1 MTKIPENFQNIMMD
15 MVDDFSQTFP
25 ECSELWYQWSKKNM
39 DSLDDDSRNIEFS
52 KLYSYVVLIYPERFF
67 DIIYQNEAIFSDD
80 TINTCFLPGIDFKQL
95 FNCNGISEKT
105 RKVMWNYLKLVLL
118 SIVESV
124 KDKTKFGKAGT
135 TLDDIDEGELLE
147 KLTETMSSMTDFF
160 KNLGDTIDTDA
171 ETKVEDEQED
181 KNEDENENVGV
192 MPNINGVFDHL
203 KSLFDGKIG
212 SLAKELAEE
221 ISGDFSSIL
230 GEENIGDIRNTK
242 DVINKLLKNPEKIK
256 NLLKTVNDKL
266 QNKMSSGEITQDEL
280 MKEVTEI
287 MSKMKENGGDINFQD
302 LFKQFSGM
310 GGDSKNVE
318 EMMKKMG
325 GLASGLGGLGG
336 LGGLSDMMKNM
347 SGMGSKPRKNKDQ
360 ESSTLSMQD
369 RMKSR
374 IMVKKLKQMEEQLL
388 LEKKRNDAL
397 NSFIPYDF
405 SENTQSTFTI
415 NGEEKQDKSQ
425 VPLTLNKKS
434 KNKKSKNK
442 K

>member
-25 ECSELWYQWSKKNM
+25 ECSELWYQWSKKNV
-39 DSLDDDSRNIEFS
+39 DTLSDDSKNVEFS
-52 KLYSYVVLIYPERFF
+52 KLYNYVVLIYPERFF
-67 DIIYQNEAIFSDD
+67 DIIHQNDAIFSDD
-80 TINTCFLPGIDFKQL
+80 TVNTCFLPGIDFKQL

-105 RKVMWNYLKLVLL
+105 KKIMWNYLKLVLL

-135 TLDDIDEGELLE
+135 VLDDIDERELLE

-160 KNLGDTIDTDA
+160 KNLGDTIDI
-171 ETKVEDEQED
+171 EPSL
-181 KNEDENENVGV
+181 EDENAGV
-192 MPNINGVFDHL
+192 MPNLNGVFDHL

-221 ISGDFSSIL
+221 ISQDFSSIL
-230 GEENIGDIRNTK
+230 GEENIGDIKNTK

-266 QNKMSSGEITQDEL
+266 QSKMSSGDITQDEL

-318 EMMKKMG
+318 EMMKKMS
-325 GLASGLGGLGG
+325 GLASGLGGLG
-336 LGGLSDMMKNM
+336 DMMKNM
-347 SGMGSKPRKNKDQ
+347 GGMGGKGGKPKKNEDQ
-360 ESSTLSMQD
+360 YSSDLSMHD

-374 IMVKKLKQMEEQLL
+374 IMVKKLRQMEEQLL
-388 LEKKRNDAL
+388 LEKKKNEAL
-397 NSFIPYDF
+397 NSYIPYDF

-415 NGEEKQDKSQ
+415 NGEEKQEKSQ
-425 VPLTLNKKS
+425 LPLTSNKKS
-434 KNKKSKNK
+434 KNKKAKNK